1 MPALL
6 IPLLAILLR
15 LLIVR
20 IIIATGMTFVTYAG
34 YLIALDKFKGY
45 IVDAVNSMPADIV
58 NLLLIGGFGQG
69 MGYLFGAFAFRISM
83 TTLNKLT
90 FILPR

>member
-34 YLIALDKFKGY
+34 YLVALDKFKGY

-69 MGYLFGAFAFRISM
+69 MGYLFCSFAFKISM

-90 FILPR
+90 FVLPR

>member
-69 MGYLFGAFAFRISM
+69 MGYLFGAFAFKISM

>member
-1 MPALL
+1 M

-34 YLIALDKFKGY
+34 YLVALDKFKGY

-69 MGYLFGAFAFRISM
+69 MGYLFGAFAFKISM

-90 FILPR
+90 FVLPR

>member
-34 YLIALDKFKGY
+34 YLVALDKFKGY

-58 NLLLIGGFGQG
+58 NLLLMGGFGQG
-69 MGYLFGAFAFRISM
+69 MGYLFGAFAFKISM

>member
-34 YLIALDKFKGY
+34 YLVALDKFKGY
-45 IVDAVNSMPADIV
+45 IVDAVNPMPADIV

-69 MGYLFGAFAFRISM
+69 MGYLFGAFAFKISM

-90 FILPR
+90 FVLPR

>member
-34 YLIALDKFKGY
+34 YLVALDKFKGY

-69 MGYLFGAFAFRISM
+69 MGYLFGAFAFKISM

-90 FILPR
+90 FVLPR

>member
-34 YLIALDKFKGY
+34 YLVALDKFKGY

-69 MGYLFGAFAFRISM
+69 MGYLFGAFAFKISM

>member
-20 IIIATGMTFVTYAG
+20 IIIATGLTFVTYAG
-34 YLIALDKFKGY
+34 YLVALDKFKGY
-45 IVDAVNSMPADIV
+45 IVDAVHSMPADIV

-69 MGYLFGAFAFRISM
+69 MGYLFGAFAFKISM